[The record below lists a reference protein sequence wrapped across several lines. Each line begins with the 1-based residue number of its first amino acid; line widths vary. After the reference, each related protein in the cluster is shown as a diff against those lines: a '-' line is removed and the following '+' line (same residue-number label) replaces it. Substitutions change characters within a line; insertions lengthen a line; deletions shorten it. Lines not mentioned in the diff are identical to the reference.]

1 MIFMVVKMKKLTHEG
16 HYNISEYA
24 FSGLPAN
31 INMT

>member
-16 HYNISEYA
+16 HFNLSEYV

-31 INMT
+31 MT